1 MITRGQNFQ
10 QIPLNIVGSSV
21 FGRYPKINIEKTY
34 NMYIS
39 DSFLVN
45 YPGYKAS
52 ILNLGIQG
60 RGNHT
65 STKLNRLVTV
75 VDDNVYLINIFFDQ
89 NLARTFDTSFIK
101 IGTLQTS
108 TGVVSITENNKPQI
122 VISDGTAIYYYDP
135 TLTPA
140 FQIAYADTMTPPTP
154 INFVPGYIDYHDTYI
169 LAAASQ
175 DNTYV
180 PPANNTWRLGS
191 IDPGT
196 GKLIF
201 PSDAAHVGLIETKP
215 DNTQAV
221 IRFPSRGNMIL
232 VIGEIVA
239 EPWYDVGGRLFPY
252 QRSSAFNI
260 DYGCLNPATIAR
272 TDEIAVWLAQN
283 ETTGPIIV
291 YSTGGMP
298 EKITTDG
305 IDYVLSQLTNPSDSQ
320 GFIFRQDGHLI
331 YHINFYTDNLS
342 LFYDFNNKKFF
353 HASDHNLNYFIAAQ
367 VAFFNNQY
375 YFVTKNDGNLYAF
388 DTIYTTYNGEE
399 IPRIR
404 TCKNIRNPTQEY
416 FIANDIGFTIEQGED
431 EYQQQDLGPIE
442 LITQDGH
449 PIITQGGFLFLVTQD
464 GQLIQT
470 QDGKF
475 LVDQNTNP
483 NDVARLIAQQHAYA
497 YILPRVD
504 LSISI
509 DGGQSFSS
517 DMPYVL
523 NALGHR
529 KNKLQWWQI
538 GLANDLVPQFKFWGL
553 NRFVAT
559 DGIVNIRQ

>member
-201 PSDAAHVGLIETKP
+201 PSDA
-215 DNTQAV
+215 
-221 IRFPSRGNMIL
+221 
-232 VIGEIVA
+232 
-239 EPWYDVGGRLFPY
+239 
-252 QRSSAFNI
+252 
-260 DYGCLNPATIAR
+260 
-272 TDEIAVWLAQN
+272 
-283 ETTGPIIV
+283 
-291 YSTGGMP
+291 
-298 EKITTDG
+298 
-305 IDYVLSQLTNPSDSQ
+305 
-320 GFIFRQDGHLI
+320 
-331 YHINFYTDNLS
+331 
-342 LFYDFNNKKFF
+342 
-353 HASDHNLNYFIAAQ
+353 
-367 VAFFNNQY
+367 
-375 YFVTKNDGNLYAF
+375 VT
-388 DTIYTTYNGEE
+388 
-399 IPRIR
+399 
-404 TCKNIRNPTQEY
+404 
-416 FIANDIGFTIEQGED
+416 
-431 EYQQQDLGPIE
+431 LG
-442 LITQDGH
+442 
-449 PIITQGGFLFLVTQD
+449 
-464 GQLIQT
+464 
-470 QDGKF
+470 
-475 LVDQNTNP
+475 
-483 NDVARLIAQQHAYA
+483 
-497 YILPRVD
+497 
-504 LSISI
+504 
-509 DGGQSFSS
+509 
-517 DMPYVL
+517 
-523 NALGHR
+523 
-529 KNKLQWWQI
+529 
-538 GLANDLVPQFKFWGL
+538 
-553 NRFVAT
+553 
-559 DGIVNIRQ
+559 